1 MRVLMVQRSLSPPG
15 GGNAV
20 AAWMVHALAND
31 GHEVTT
37 VTESEWQPGD
47 TNAFY
52 GTAIPD
58 SVDRIVTPSWQ
69 RGLSQLGEGRLTRLR
84 MSLVLGRA
92 RKAMPAHD
100 LCVTADNFTAF
111 PMPGI
116 QYVHFPAK
124 IRPPRPPLVEA
135 YFSLCDQIAGA
146 PASGASTNATLVN
159 SRWTG
164 ERLTSL
170 GEIRHATVLYPPV
183 IDPGPGL
190 HWAARENVL
199 LCVGRFH
206 PSKRIETV
214 IRIANGVRARGMA
227 DARLLLVGSSVDGT
241 YTESLKRLTANDA
254 WVEWH
259 EDVPR
264 TTLNALMGRAR
275 FAIQAMVD
283 EHFGMATAELARAG
297 CLVFAHD
304 SGGTPEVLDGEP
316 ALLWR
321 SEADAVDRILAADP
335 GAASR
340 LRERAARFL
349 PQAFVDG
356 FLACV
361 RAIRSAGG
369 TPDRP

>member
-1 MRVLMVQRSLSPPG
+1 MRVLVVQRSLSPPG

-20 AAWMVHALAND
+20 AAWMVHALAHD

-37 VTESEWQPGD
+37 VTESTWHPGD

-52 GTAIPD
+52 GTNIPD
-58 SVDRIVTPSWQ
+58 TVHRLVTPSWQ

-84 MSLVLGRA
+84 MSHVLGYA
-92 RKAMPAHD
+92 RRAMPRHD
-100 LCVTADNFTAF
+100 LFVTADNFAAF
-111 PMPGI
+111 PKPGI

-124 IRPPRPPLVEA
+124 IRPQRPPLIEA
-135 YFSLCDQIAGA
+135 YFSLCDRIAGA
-146 PASGASTNATLVN
+146 SSSDAASNMTIVN
-159 SRWTG
+159 SRWTA
-164 ERLTSL
+164 ERLTAL
-170 GEIRHATVLYPPV
+170 GEIRHATVIYPPV
-183 IDPGPGL
+183 IDPGPGMP
-190 HWAARENVL
+190 WPERENVL

-206 PSKRIETV
+206 PSKRLETV
-214 IRIANGVRARGMA
+214 IAIAKAVRARGMA
-227 DARLLLVGSSVDGT
+227 DARLLLVGSSVDAA
-241 YTESLKRLTANDA
+241 YTASLKTLTAHDA

-259 EDVPR
+259 EDLDR
-264 TTLNALMGRAR
+264 ATLNALMGRAR
-275 FAIQAMVD
+275 FAVQAMVD

-304 SGGTPEVLDGEP
+304 SGGTREVLDDAP

-321 SEADAVDRILAADP
+321 TEADAVERILAADP

-340 LRERAARFL
+340 LRERAARFS

-361 RAIRSAGG
+361 RGIRSAAG